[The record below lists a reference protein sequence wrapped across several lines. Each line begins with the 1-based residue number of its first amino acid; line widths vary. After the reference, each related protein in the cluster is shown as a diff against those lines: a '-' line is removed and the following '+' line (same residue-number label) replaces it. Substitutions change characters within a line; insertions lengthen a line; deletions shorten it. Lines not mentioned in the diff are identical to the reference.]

1 MRWARSLKLGDKVNL
16 AAAPDISAVVKT
28 VTPWRERTLVRLV
41 ARSRELADLKPGQ
54 RLALKAPAPP
64 SDVEDSKF
72 PPDMDRPRTRAER
85 IDWFLASIY
94 CTCKIGGDGCTGH
107 FYTLSCCN
115 PNTCGMPNRM
125 RKTLAAKIDQGLSDR
140 EIFEE
145 LRKEQGPTL
154 LRPHLLP

>member
-1 MRWARSLKLGDKVNL
+1 MTPPTTAVQE
-16 AAAPDISAVVKT
+16 AA
-28 VTPWRERTLVRLV
+28 L
-41 ARSRELADLKPGQ
+41 
-54 RLALKAPAPP
+54 
-64 SDVEDSKF
+64 
-72 PPDMDRPRTRAER
+72 PPDVDVVRKTRAER

-125 RKTLAAKIDQGLSDR
+125 RKALAAKIDQGLSDR

-145 LRKEQGPTL
+145 LRKEQGPAL